1 MINYKDERIYIQR
14 RLYAYHFINDGITFV
29 LPVLIASLYFEFN
42 LNWFQTGLIFAFNS
56 LATIIFQLIVGYYT
70 DQNKCKYLMII
81 GLCLLTLSS
90 FLMIFS
96 FNFVSLLVFA
106 TLSGIALAFQHSVS
120 YATTSRMYQEKTD
133 IMVGRQGAAGD
144 MGKCIAV
151 FSSALILILFNSWK
165 LVLLIWTLISFL
177 IFIIITF
184 NFRNIA
190 FEEYF
195 NQDDLYNI
203 NLNDRDNQR
212 PRKMIIILIFII
224 YVLTLAIYSLLI
236 INLAV
241 YLRVEKI
248 GLVSEFSGLILGY
261 TLIFGVIG
269 AYFSGSMKKKFGMTN
284 SLVIFGIL
292 MISLLS
298 IYTLLDTSD
307 LVINL
312 IFYAMFGFFLF
323 LMYPQLLAA
332 INNCFH
338 HKKIGFG
345 YGIVLSFGWLGIF
358 IGSLIGGYLANLF
371 SAIMFFIFS
380 IFIFIVI
387 VILSLIIKI
396 YHEI

>member
-90 FLMIFS
+90 LLMIFS

-106 TLSGIALAFQHSVS
+106 TISGIALAFQHSVS
-120 YATTSRMYQEKTD
+120 YATTSRLYQEKTD

-292 MISLLS
+292 MIALLS
-298 IYTLLDTSD
+298 IYILLDTSD
-307 LVINL
+307 LIINL

-371 SAIMFFIFS
+371 SAIMFFILS

-396 YHEI
+396 SHEI

>member
-90 FLMIFS
+90 LLMIFS

-106 TLSGIALAFQHSVS
+106 TISGIALAFQHSVS
-120 YATTSRMYQEKTD
+120 YATTSRLYQEKTD

-212 PRKMIIILIFII
+212 PRKMIIILIFVI

-292 MISLLS
+292 MIALLS
-298 IYTLLDTSD
+298 IYILLDTSD
-307 LVINL
+307 LIINL

-371 SAIMFFIFS
+371 SAIMFFILS

-387 VILSLIIKI
+387 VVLSLIIKI
-396 YHEI
+396 SHEI

>member
-90 FLMIFS
+90 LLMIFS

-106 TLSGIALAFQHSVS
+106 TISGIALAFQHSVS
-120 YATTSRMYQEKTD
+120 YATTSRLYQEKTD

-212 PRKMIIILIFII
+212 PRKMIIILIFVI

-292 MISLLS
+292 MIALLS
-298 IYTLLDTSD
+298 IYILLDTSD
-307 LVINL
+307 LIINL

-371 SAIMFFIFS
+371 SAIMFFILS

-396 YHEI
+396 SHEI